1 MFDKKKYQELVNERV
16 NTDWEFKID
25 EICKELLFMITDNEV
40 VFDEFIEYMKSE
52 MTAEEYVYLSEI
64 SDEISQKSLHT
75 NLWKRISFWQKNIQ
89 QKQKT
94 IIYKVLLK
102 LQKLGQK
109 KPTRYCIENVI
120 VKYF

>member
-1 MFDKKKYQELVNERV
+1 MFDKKKYKDLINERV

-64 SDEISQKSLHT
+64 SDEISQKKAFTQICGS
-75 NLWKRISFWQKNIQ
+75 
-89 QKQKT
+89 
-94 IIYKVLLK
+94 V
-102 LQKLGQK
+102 
-109 KPTRYCIENVI
+109 
-120 VKYF
+120 